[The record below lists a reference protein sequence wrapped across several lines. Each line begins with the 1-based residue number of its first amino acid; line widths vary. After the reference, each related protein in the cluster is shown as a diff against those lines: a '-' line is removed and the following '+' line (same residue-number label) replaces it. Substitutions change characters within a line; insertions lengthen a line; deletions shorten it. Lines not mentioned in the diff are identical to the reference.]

1 MIKTGGFHHVA
12 MRVMDFE
19 NVVEFYTQGLGYT
32 KGIYWGDGD
41 SRAQMIDLGNDNF
54 IEIFSGGNEIS
65 DAVNNGLLH
74 IALRSDDCARDLE
87 NAVNAGAIVTM
98 PVTDINLQTHPVNKI
113 RIAFFKV
120 LQGEIIE
127 FFQDI

>member
-19 NVVEFYTQGLGYT
+19 KVVDFYTNGLGYS

-54 IEIFSGGNEIS
+54 IEIFSGGNELS
-65 DAVNNGLLH
+65 DVVNNGLLH
-74 IALRSDDCARDLE
+74 IALRSDDCNRDLE

-98 PVTDINLQTHPVNKI
+98 PVSDIELQTQPVKKI
-113 RIAFFKV
+113 RISFCRG
-120 LQGEIIE
+120 LQGEVIE
-127 FFQDI
+127 FFQEL